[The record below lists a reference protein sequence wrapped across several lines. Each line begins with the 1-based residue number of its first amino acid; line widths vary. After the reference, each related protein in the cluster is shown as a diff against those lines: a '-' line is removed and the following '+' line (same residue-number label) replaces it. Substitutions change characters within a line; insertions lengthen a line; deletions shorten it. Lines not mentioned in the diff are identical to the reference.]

1 MVVLV
6 GLVGLRIVIK
16 VSLGLFKGVTF
27 SIRLEIEHPLI
38 FDRLFYYLDAY
49 LKSIFELVN
58 DGTAGT

>member
-16 VSLGLFKGVTF
+16 VSLGLFKETFSKCDFSVFKGVTF

-38 FDRLFYYLDAY
+38 F
-49 LKSIFELVN
+49 N
-58 DGTAGT
+58 

>member
-38 FDRLFYYLDAY
+38 FD
-49 LKSIFELVN
+49 
-58 DGTAGT
+58 